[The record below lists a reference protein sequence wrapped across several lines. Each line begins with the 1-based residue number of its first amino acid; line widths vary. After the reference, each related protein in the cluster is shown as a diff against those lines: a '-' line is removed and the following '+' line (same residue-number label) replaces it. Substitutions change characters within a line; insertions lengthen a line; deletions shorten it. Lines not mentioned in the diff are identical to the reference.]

1 MFFDV
6 KALPE
11 RERKCVL
18 GTKRFKKLWKS
29 GNFITIMKHAMI
41 QDLTDLLTFFFSS
54 RRNSLY
60 ISDVNEETRHTANM
74 KELSFIW
81 ITLVGHRVTF
91 IDDKQIMIEQM
102 ARFHMP
108 ETGRMS

>member
-1 MFFDV
+1 MCSRY
-6 KALPE
+6 KALQE
-11 RERKCVL
+11 TLEKREFYYNHETCNDS
-18 GTKRFKKLWKS
+18 RFDR
-29 GNFITIMKHAMI
+29 FTHI
-41 QDLTDLLTFFFSS
+41 FFSS

>member
-1 MFFDV
+1 M
-6 KALPE
+6 
-11 RERKCVL
+11 
-18 GTKRFKKLWKS
+18 
-29 GNFITIMKHAMI
+29 
-41 QDLTDLLTFFFSS
+41 
-54 RRNSLY
+54 Y